1 MIDENKFKFI
11 KVLQK
16 EADDC
21 YRRGDKENGDAI
33 IFSMFEQIHPGLV
46 EYTKKNP
53 MAIGEIII
61 MKNSSDKA
69 LAGHAA
75 AILAYLKDKGVNL

>member
-1 MIDENKFKFI
+1 MIEDNKFNFI

-33 IFSMFEQIHPGLV
+33 LFSMFEQIHPGLV
-46 EYTKKNP
+46 EYTKNNP
-53 MAIGEIII
+53 IALGEIII